1 MREGLPARLFERLLA
16 FDDAL
21 YRNITTVHPPQD
33 LFDDLSDDL
42 QERAFAALADLR
54 ERQLTHAPFI
64 TRPFDYGVDLA
75 HPFSGRTHHATRFS
89 DGTRYGVWYGALE
102 IETTVRETVYH
113 WLRRLEDSFPDLA
126 QTVIAHR
133 RVYQVRCDAL
143 LVDLHDKHDEFPGL
157 IDPDSYAFT
166 HQVGRYLHEQK
177 MPGLLV
183 QSARGGKINAAIFTP
198 DVLSNPR
205 DVCLLRYRWTPGEP
219 GVAVE
224 RSGEAW
230 MTIAAPRAAA

>member
-33 LFDDLSDDL
+33 LFDDLSDDPR
-42 QERAFAALADLR
+42 ERAYAALADTR
-54 ERQLTHAPFI
+54 ERQPTAAPFI

-75 HPFSGRTHHATRFS
+75 HPFTGRTHHATRFS

-102 IETTVRETVYH
+102 VETTVRETVYH
-113 WLRRLEDSFPDLA
+113 WLRRVQDSFPDLSEPVA
-126 QTVIAHR
+126 AHR
-133 RVYQVRCDAL
+133 RVYQVRCGAL
-143 LVDLHDKHDEFPGL
+143 LVDLREKHREFPGL
-157 IDPDSYAFT
+157 TDPDSYTFT
-166 HQVGRYLHEQK
+166 HRVGRYLHEQK

-205 DVCLLRYRWTPGEP
+205 DVCVLRYRWIPGEAQ
-219 GVAVE
+219 VSVE
-224 RSGEAW
+224 RSGRTW
-230 MTIAAPRAAA
+230 MTISPRAAA

>member
-1 MREGLPARLFERLLA
+1 MREGLPAHLFERLVA

-33 LFDDLSDDL
+33 LFDDLSDDP
-42 QERAFAALADLR
+42 QERAYAALADVR
-54 ERQLTHAPFI
+54 ERQPTVAPFI

-75 HPFSGRTHHATRFS
+75 HPFTGRVHHATRFS
-89 DGTRYGVWYGALE
+89 DGTHYGVWYGALE
-102 IETTVRETVYH
+102 IETTVHETVFH
-113 WLRRLEDSFPDLA
+113 WLRRLRDSFPDLT

-133 RVYQVRCDAL
+133 RVYQARCDAL
-143 LVDLHDKHDEFPGL
+143 LVDLRDKHHEFPGL
-157 IDPDSYAFT
+157 VDPASYAFT

-183 QSARGGKINAAIFTP
+183 QSARGGKINAAVFTP

-205 DVCLLRYRWTPGEP
+205 DVCLLRYRWSPGEP
-219 GVAVE
+219 RVAVE
-224 RSGEAW
+224 RSSEAW
-230 MTIAAPRAAA
+230 MTIEAAPAGT

>member
-1 MREGLPARLFERLLA
+1 MREGLPARLFERLHA

-21 YRNITTVHPPQD
+21 FRNITTVHPAQD
-33 LFDDLSDDL
+33 LFDDLSADPH
-42 QERAFAALADLR
+42 ERAYAALADMR
-54 ERQLTHAPFI
+54 ERPSTHAPFI
-64 TRPFDYGVDLA
+64 TRPFDYGIDLA
-75 HPFSGRTHHATRFS
+75 HPFSGRMHHATRFS

-113 WLRRLEDSFPDLA
+113 WLRRLHDSFPDLTG
-126 QTVIAHR
+126 TVAAHR

-143 LVDLHDKHDEFPGL
+143 LVDLRDKHLEFPGL

-183 QSARGGKINAAIFTP
+183 QSARGGQINAAIFTP

-205 DVCLLRYRWTPGEP
+205 DICLLRYRWAPGEP
-219 GVAVE
+219 TVAVE
-224 RSGEAW
+224 RGGEEW